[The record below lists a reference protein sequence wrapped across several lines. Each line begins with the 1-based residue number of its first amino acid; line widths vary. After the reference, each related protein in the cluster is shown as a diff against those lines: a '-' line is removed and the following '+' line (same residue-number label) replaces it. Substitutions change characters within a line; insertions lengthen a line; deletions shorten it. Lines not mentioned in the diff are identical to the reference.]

1 MPIGCLWELPRATS
15 SLDARSWTG
24 KESQSYRVQDWTL
37 PSAHGQPWVQ
47 LAPLGA
53 AQGLPTT
60 TGPGNFEIPKG
71 AWLGMV
77 RGRDALPIIF
87 TGQEGPGAARG
98 QDQVGSEDARDYLVL
113 GLGSVESGRSGV
125 TEHCAEMSSASPN
138 SEQDSIPRLLG
149 SARLGRL
156 RYDQDLGE
164 LSLSRKLSST
174 RTASPWV

>member
-1 MPIGCLWELPRATS
+1 MLGQAWSGAGMPCRSSSRA
-15 SLDARSWTG
+15 R
-24 KESQSYRVQDWTL
+24 RV
-37 PSAHGQPWVQ
+37 
-47 LAPLGA
+47 
-53 AQGLPTT
+53 
-60 TGPGNFEIPKG
+60 
-71 AWLGMV
+71 
-77 RGRDALPIIF
+77 
-87 TGQEGPGAARG
+87 PGAARG